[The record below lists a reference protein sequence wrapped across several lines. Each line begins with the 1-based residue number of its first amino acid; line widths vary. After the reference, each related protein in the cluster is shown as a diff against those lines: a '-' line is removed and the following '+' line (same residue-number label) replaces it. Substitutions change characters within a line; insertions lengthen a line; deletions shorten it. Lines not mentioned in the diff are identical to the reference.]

1 MVKLPWRGADSSDDG
16 AGAGATAGDAAAPD
30 SYPDAIVVCAF
41 QDGTVA
47 VYADRVEI
55 ERAARSRFDDRTIP
69 TEEITG
75 VDFSTGIT
83 IGYLQIEQAG
93 VLVDAGGLL
102 SDPVNPNT
110 VHFSRGDREC
120 AKAAREEILAHARG

>member
-1 MVKLPWRGADSSDDG
+1 MVRLPWRGRETSGHDDG
-16 AGAGATAGDAAAPD
+16 VSNPADGGVDDPHA
-30 SYPDAIVVCAF
+30 DAIVVCEF
-41 QDGTVA
+41 QDGTIA

-55 ERAARSRFDDRTIP
+55 ERVARSRFDDRTIP
-69 TEEITG
+69 ADEITG

-93 VLVDAGGLL
+93 VPVDAGGLL

-120 AKAAREEILAHARG
+120 ATTAREEILTHARG

>member
-1 MVKLPWRGADSSDDG
+1 MIKLPWRGAGSSGDG
-16 AGAGATAGDAAAPD
+16 ADAGSTAGGAAAPD
-30 SYPDAIVVCAF
+30 PHADAVVVCEF

-83 IGYLQIEQAG
+83 IGYLQIEQTG
-93 VLVDAGGLL
+93 VPVDAGGLL

-120 AKAAREEILAHARG
+120 AKAAREEILAHAQG